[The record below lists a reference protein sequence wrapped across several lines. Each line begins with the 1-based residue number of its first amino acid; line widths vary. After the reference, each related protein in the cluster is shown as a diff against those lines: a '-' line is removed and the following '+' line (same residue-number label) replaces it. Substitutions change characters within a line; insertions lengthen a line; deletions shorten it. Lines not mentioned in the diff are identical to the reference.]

1 MIKQHKYWSI
11 LVVCLSVFA
20 LSSGTKLFA
29 AGAAKQLAKGIALYE
44 ANKNEEAMDYFVDV
58 LLNGT
63 QDEITKANKYMNLIH
78 DQIGGIQKPVEVDAD
93 FKEGEV
99 KSLNQAADEA
109 VTAAQEQARLAA
121 EQAAAQA
128 AAEEEAARAAL
139 EAKQQQALDAVNA
152 QQAALNDR
160 IEAARQE
167 ALEQAQAQ
175 RQAALDEAAALTDAD
190 LAAATTTAAVA
201 ATVPQT
207 AAQDLEAVEQQAAQ
221 QVAAV
226 RAAELTPSV
235 LEEEKPAE
243 TPVELFTQTPVAVA
257 AATTTPATTAT
268 PTTTAQ
274 PQVQSV
280 YADLTSPE
288 AVQARELYTRQK
300 LDSMT
305 AAAIE
310 KINGTKGVHL
320 YMRDDRPDALDIEP
334 EVIFEKGQ
342 FRQDSL
348 PLLNSI
354 YELLALTQGSAY
366 VILPPGSYTD
376 DVTLAGIREAMALN
390 SYLVSRGISQGK
402 LHYNMGLAD
411 EEPPARYAN
420 LNGLA
425 IVFDYDAKL
434 PTKLEKNMNNETA
447 PLLSMAIVPLCHAI
461 DRSLGEAFAIDFS
474 VLETVT
480 PIDNWV
486 LQIVQHGR
494 DGKYYVVRQLEGF
507 TPVYHQILWNGRK
520 GIIGPELPC
529 GKYTA
534 VLTGTDLKGEKQT
547 VRRRLV
553 VKCAGDMTTD
563 TCSSACGLKKAE
575 TVTKS
580 EALNYKAARLWTKPA
595 RKMYN
600 GASAGDVNTQAV
612 STASSHATKKV
623 TTRTIIRE
631 DSSDAESAVAPIPA
645 EASLPPAPA
654 AGSGYVMEEVAYP
667 ANNPYD
673 MPYEEN

>member
-1 MIKQHKYWSI
+1 MIKQHKYWSV
-11 LVVCLSVFA
+11 LVVSLCCFA
-20 LSSGTKLFA
+20 LLSGTKLFA
-29 AGAAKQLAKGIALYE
+29 ASAAKQLAKGIELYE
-44 ANKNEEAMDYFVDV
+44 NNKSEEAMDYFVDV

-63 QDEITKANKYMNLIH
+63 QEEAAQANKYMNMIH
-78 DQIGGIQKPVEVDAD
+78 DQLGGIQKPVEVDAD

-99 KSLNQAADEA
+99 KSLNQTANAA

-139 EAKQQQALDAVNA
+139 AAKQQEAIDAVNA
-152 QQAALNDR
+152 QQEALTQR

-175 RQAALDEAAALTDAD
+175 RQAALEQAAALADAD
-190 LAAATTTAAVA
+190 LDAAAAVA
-201 ATVPQT
+201 ATAQQLPQT
-207 AAQDLEAVEQQAAQ
+207 AQEDLTAIETQAAQ

-226 RAAELTPSV
+226 RQAATISPEEAAASPVEQPVEQYVLAPSVLTEAEPAPVTTQEVTPSV
-235 LEEEKPAE
+235 
-243 TPVELFTQTPVAVA
+243 F
-257 AATTTPATTAT
+257 
-268 PTTTAQ
+268 
-274 PQVQSV
+274 
-280 YADLTSPE
+280 ADLMSPE
-288 AVQARELYTRQK
+288 AIQARELYTRQK

-305 AAAIE
+305 AAAME
-310 KINGTKGVHL
+310 NINGTKGVHL

-342 FRQDSL
+342 FRTDSL

-376 DVTLAGIREAMALN
+376 DVTLAGIRQAMALN
-390 SYLVSRGISQGK
+390 SYLVNRGISQGK

-434 PTKLEKNMNNETA
+434 PTNLEKNANNETA
-447 PLLSMAIVPLCHAI
+447 PLLSMAVVPLCHAI

-474 VLETVT
+474 VLETIS

-494 DGKYYVVRQLEGF
+494 DGKYYIVRQLEGF

-534 VLTGTDLKGEKQT
+534 VLTATDLKGQKQT
-547 VRRRLV
+547 VRRRLI
-553 VKCAGDMTTD
+553 VKCAGDATTD
-563 TCSSACGLKKAE
+563 TCNACSTAKKAV
-575 TVTKS
+575 VTTTDEGK
-580 EALNYKAARLWTKPA
+580 LNYKASRLWVKPG
-595 RKMYN
+595 RKM
-600 GASAGDVNTQAV
+600 GTAAASATATSTDKAV
-612 STASSHATKKV
+612 STASSSATKTV
-623 TTRTIIRE
+623 TTRTIIQE
-631 DSSDAESAVAPIPA
+631 YDGTEDAESAVAPV
-645 EASLPPAPA
+645 PPV
-654 AGSGYVMEEVAYP
+654 STSSSTSYEMEEVADAYP
-667 ANNPYD
+667 TNNPYD